1 MTALALL
8 IVAFLS
14 AIASCISFG
23 IPSRTCSLSIRRTS
37 SLTMEYVPEGFS
49 KAQWEA
55 MKKKEQD
62 QGKGKN
68 LGAVG
73 ITKFKSRS
81 FEAFQKSGAKNLFPV
96 APDTPLEERPYMMRP
111 GGKPDA
117 SDLYAKGLK
126 PRGLAIPAKIID
138 VDAKYDKLEKEGK
151 LVSSPWAANMPWT
164 NSGASSYKTP
174 LAQEKAKQAAAEA
187 AAAAAKAK
195 TSKAVSGKA
204 VPGKASPVKGKQT
217 AVPAA
222 PAAEPRKKLFGL
234 F

>member
-1 MTALALL
+1 MAALALL
-8 IVAFLS
+8 LLAILS
-14 AIASCISFG
+14 IIASCTSFG
-23 IPSRTCSLSIRRTS
+23 TSSRTSSLSIRRTAS
-37 SLTMEYVPEGFS
+37 FTMEYVPEGLS

-55 MKKKEQD
+55 MKKKEQE
-62 QGKGKN
+62 QVKGKN
-68 LGAVG
+68 LAAVG

-164 NSGASSYKTP
+164 NAGASKYKTP
-174 LAQEKAKQAAAEA
+174 LAEEKAKQAATEA
-187 AAAAAKAK
+187 AALKGKAAK
-195 TSKAVSGKA
+195 T
-204 VPGKASPVKGKQT
+204 VPGKSVPNKASPVKGKQ
-217 AVPAA
+217 AVPPAA
-222 PAAEPRKKLFGL
+222 PAERKKLFGL